1 LWPNCW
7 AIWLAQMTQGFDAAL
22 PGIRFESVGACVETV
37 VTLMRQPG
45 FAPYSRVWLD
55 IVSAAA
61 TARGIMP
68 PLGKQVIDG
77 FLGWIEARL
86 PDGLDA
92 PAEAA
97 RLVLTLIEGTL
108 VMDAVAAPLRHRR
121 PRAYKHPDSGAPESP
136 GAPHFSDGTT
146 RMVLGNLFS
155 SDMAI
160 DLGTANTLVY
170 VKGKGVVLN
179 EPSVVA
185 YQVKDGVKKALAFGE
200 DAKLMLGRTPGSI
213 QAIRPMRDG
222 VIADFDVAEEM
233 IKHFI
238 RKVHKRT
245 TFTKPKIIVCVPH
258 GATPVEKRAIRQS
271 VLSAGA
277 RKAGLIAEPIAAAI
291 GAGMPITDPTG
302 SMVVDI
308 GGGTTEVAVLSLAD
322 IVYARSVRVGGDR
335 MDEAIISYLRRQHN
349 LLIGEATAE
358 RIKTSIG
365 TARMPDD
372 GRGASMRIR
381 GRDLLNGVP
390 KETEVSQAQ
399 VAEALAEPVQQI
411 TEAVMGALEATP
423 PDLAADIVDR
433 GVMLTGGGALL
444 GDLDLAL
451 REQTGLAISV
461 ADESLNCVALGTG
474 KALEYENLLRHAIDY
489 ES

>member
-1 LWPNCW
+1 
-7 AIWLAQMTQGFDAAL
+7 MG
-22 PGIRFESVGACVETV
+22 
-37 VTLMRQPG
+37 
-45 FAPYSRVWLD
+45 
-55 IVSAAA
+55 
-61 TARGIMP
+61 
-68 PLGKQVIDG
+68 LGSI
-77 FLGWIEARL
+77 LG
-86 PDGLDA
+86 
-92 PAEAA
+92 
-97 RLVLTLIEGTL
+97 V
-108 VMDAVAAPLRHRR
+108 
-121 PRAYKHPDSGAPESP
+121 
-136 GAPHFSDGTT
+136 FSQ
-146 RMVLGNLFS
+146 
-155 SDMAI
+155 DMAI

-170 VKGKGVVLN
+170 VKGRGVILS

-185 YQVKDGVKKALAFGE
+185 YQVKDGQKKALVFGE

-213 QAIRPMRDG
+213 EAIRPMRDG

-233 IKHFI
+233 IKYFI

-245 TFTKPKIIVCVPH
+245 TFSKPKIIVCVPH

-277 RKAGLIAEPIAAAI
+277 RRAGLIAEPIAAAI

-308 GGGTTEVAVLSLAD
+308 GGGTTEVAVLSLGD

-335 MDEAIISYLRRQHN
+335 MDEAIINYLRRQQN
-349 LLIGEATAE
+349 LLVGESTAE

-372 GRGASMRIR
+372 GQGASMMIR
-381 GRDLLNGVP
+381 GRDLLTGVP
-390 KETEVSQAQ
+390 RETEISQAH
-399 VAEALAEPVQQI
+399 VAEALSEPVQQI
-411 TEAVMGALEATP
+411 CEAVMTALEVTP

-451 REQTGLAISV
+451 REKTGLAVSI
-461 ADESLNCVALGTG
+461 ADESLNCVAMGTG
-474 KALEYENLLRHAIDY
+474 KALEYEKQLRHAIDY
-489 ES
+489 DS